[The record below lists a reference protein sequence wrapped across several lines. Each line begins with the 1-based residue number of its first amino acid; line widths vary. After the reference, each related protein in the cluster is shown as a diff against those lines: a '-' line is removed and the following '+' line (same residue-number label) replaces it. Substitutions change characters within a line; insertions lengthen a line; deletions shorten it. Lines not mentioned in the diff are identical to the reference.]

1 MSYILDA
8 LKKAEAQR
16 TLGTL
21 PNIHAPTA
29 FAATPNDRASLWR
42 RAWRWGALTALVIIL
57 VALAWFRPWQRAAVL
72 PKVAPS
78 VSTQSALSAP
88 AAVPTVPPTVRAAQ
102 KPPAP
107 PAPKITPK
115 AVPAE
120 ASKPKAA
127 TSSTP
132 TSRPKQKPQPQPQP
146 VATIAPPVQKA
157 TPTPPANAD
166 TPEPAL
172 QSLRELPAQIQRE
185 IPPVAISGYIYSS
198 NRAERS
204 LLINNQ
210 LLREGDSVA
219 PGLILEKMLP
229 RAVVLNYQGYRY
241 RMPY

>member
-21 PNIHAPTA
+21 PNIHAPA
-29 FAATPNDRASLWR
+29 VFAATPDDRASLWR
-42 RAWRWGALTALVIIL
+42 RAGRWSALTLLVMIL
-57 VALAWFRPWQRAAVL
+57 LALAWFRPWQRAAVL
-72 PKVAPS
+72 PKIAPG
-78 VSTQSALSAP
+78 VPAIAAAP
-88 AAVPTVPPTVRAAQ
+88 ALPPTVRAV
-102 KPPAP
+102 PTPNAP

-127 TSSTP
+127 ASSKPTP
-132 TSRPKQKPQPQPQP
+132 PPKQKP
-146 VATIAPPVQKA
+146 VATIAPPAPKA
-157 TPTPPANAD
+157 TPAPPANTA

-172 QSLRELPAQIQRE
+172 QTLRELPAQIQRE
-185 IPPVAISGYIYSS
+185 IPPVVISGYIYSS
-198 NRAERS
+198 NKAERS

-219 PGLILEKMLP
+219 PGLLLEKMLP
-229 RAVVLNYQGYRY
+229 GAVVLNYQGYRY

>member
-29 FAATPNDRASLWR
+29 FAATPDDRASLWH
-42 RAWRWGALTALVIIL
+42 RAWRWGALTVLVIIL

-72 PKVAPS
+72 PKAAPG
-78 VSTQSALSAP
+78 VPTQSASPTPAIAP
-88 AAVPTVPPTVRAAQ
+88 ALPPTVRAAQ

-120 ASKPKAA
+120 VSKPKAA
-127 TSSTP
+127 ASSAP
-132 TSRPKQKPQPQPQP
+132 TSRPKQKPQP

-229 RAVVLNYQGYRY
+229 GAVVLNYQGYRY